1 MANTDTPFGFKPVKH
16 LNGSPWNGKANVY
29 YIPATDAVATFVG
42 DAVKG
47 AGAADTTG
55 KYPTVTQ
62 ATAGAAVRGVVI
74 GFGDNPYVMTH
85 PDTPNRTYRPAS
97 TAMYAFVVDDPQVI
111 FEVQEDSDANSIT
124 AAMVGLSTNFVVGT
138 GSTVTGK
145 SAMELDS
152 SDTATDTTGNCRILR
167 LANREDNDLGDYA
180 KWEIL
185 FGEHELGLT
194 ISTDV

>member
-16 LNGSPWNGKANVY
+16 LNGAPWNGKANVY
-29 YIPATDAVATFVG
+29 YIPSTDNTAVFVG

-47 AGAADTTG
+47 AGSADATG

-62 ATAGAAVRGVVI
+62 ATAGAAVIGVVI
-74 GFGDNPYVMTH
+74 GFGDNPYTMTH
-85 PDTPNRTYRPAS
+85 PDSPNRSYRPAA

-152 SDTATDTTGNCRILR
+152 SDTATDAAGNCRILR
-167 LANREDNDLGDYA
+167 LANREDNELGNYA

>member
-1 MANTDTPFGFKPVKH
+1 MANLDTPFGFKPVKH
-16 LNGSPWNGKANVY
+16 LNGSPWNGQANVY
-29 YIPATDAVATFVG
+29 YIPSTDNVATFKG
-42 DAVKG
+42 DAVKS
-47 AGAADTTG
+47 AGSADTTG

-62 ATAGAAVRGVVI
+62 ATAGAAVRGVII
-74 GFGDNPYVMTH
+74 GFGDNPYVMIQA
-85 PDTPNRTYRPAS
+85 DTPLRAYRPAA
-97 TAMYAFVVDDPQVI
+97 TAMYCLVVDDPQVI

-124 AAMVGLSTNFVVGT
+124 AAMVGLSTNFVVGS
-138 GSTVTGK
+138 GSTATGK

-152 SDTATDTTGNCRILR
+152 SDTATDTSGNCRILR
-167 LANREDNDLGDYA
+167 LANREDNELGDYA

>member
-1 MANTDTPFGFKPVKH
+1 MANLDTPFGFKPVKH
-16 LNGSPWNGKANVY
+16 LNGSPWNGQANVY
-29 YIPATDAVATFVG
+29 YIPSTDNTATFKG
-42 DAVKG
+42 DAVKS

-62 ATAGAAVRGVVI
+62 ATAGAAVRGVII
-74 GFGDNPYVMTH
+74 GFGDNPYVMIQA
-85 PDTPNRTYRPAS
+85 DTPLRAYRPAA
-97 TAMYAFVVDDPQVI
+97 TAMYCLVVDDPQVI

-124 AAMVGLSTNFVVGT
+124 AAMVGLSTNFVVGS
-138 GSTVTGK
+138 GSTATGK

-152 SDTATDTTGNCRILR
+152 SDTATDTSGNCRILR
-167 LANREDNDLGDYA
+167 LVNRDDNALGDYA

>member
-16 LNGSPWNGKANVY
+16 LNGSPWNGKISVY
-29 YIPATDAVATFVG
+29 YIPATDNVATFVG

-47 AGAADTTG
+47 AGSADATG

-74 GFGDNPYVMTH
+74 GFGDNPYVMNH

>member
-1 MANTDTPFGFKPVKH
+1 MANLDTPFGFKPVKH
-16 LNGSPWNGKANVY
+16 LNGSSWNGKVNVY
-29 YIPATDAVATFVG
+29 YIPSTDNTATFVG
-42 DAVKG
+42 DAVKS
-47 AGAADTTG
+47 AGAADATG
-55 KYPTVTQ
+55 KYPTVAQ

-74 GFGDNPYVMTH
+74 GFGDNPYTMTH
-85 PDTPNRTYRPAS
+85 PDTPNRSYRPAA

-124 AAMVGLSTNFVVGT
+124 AAMVGLSTNFVVGS
-138 GSTVTGK
+138 GSTATGK

-152 SDTATDTTGNCRILR
+152 SDTATDTSGNCRILR
-167 LANREDNDLGDYA
+167 LVDREDNALGDYA
-180 KWEIL
+180 KWEVL

>member
-1 MANTDTPFGFKPVKH
+1 MANLDTPFGFKPVKH
-16 LNGSPWNGKANVY
+16 LNGAPWNGKVNVY
-29 YIPATDAVATFVG
+29 YIPSTDNTAVFVG

-62 ATAGAAVRGVVI
+62 ATAGAAVIGVVI
-74 GFGDNPYVMTH
+74 GFGDNPYTMTH
-85 PDTPNRTYRPAS
+85 PDTPNRSYRPAA

-124 AAMVGLSTNFVVGT
+124 AAMVGLSANFVVGA

-152 SDTATDTTGNCRILR
+152 SDTATDAAGNCRILR
-167 LANREDNDLGDYA
+167 LANREDNELGNYA

>member
-1 MANTDTPFGFKPVKH
+1 MANLDTPFGFKPVKH
-16 LNGSPWNGKANVY
+16 LNGSPWNGQANVY
-29 YIPATDAVATFVG
+29 YIPSTDNTATFIG

-47 AGAADTTG
+47 AGAADATG
-55 KYPTVTQ
+55 KYPTVAQ

-74 GFGDNPYVMTH
+74 AFGDNPYVMTH
-85 PDTPNRTYRPAS
+85 PDTPNRSYRPAA
-97 TAMYAFVVDDPQVI
+97 TAMYCLVVDDPQVI
-111 FEVQEDSDANSIT
+111 FEVQEDSDG
-124 AAMVGLSTNFVVGT
+124 AALAATEVGLSTNFIVGS
-138 GSTVTGK
+138 GSTTTGK

-152 SDTATDTTGNCRILR
+152 SDTATDTSGNCRLLR
-167 LANREDNDLGDYA
+167 LANREDNELGNYA

>member
-1 MANTDTPFGFKPVKH
+1 MANNDTPFGFKPIKH
-16 LNGSPWNGKANVY
+16 LNGSPWNGQVNVY
-29 YIPATDAVATFVG
+29 YIPSTDNTATFVG
-42 DAVKG
+42 DAVKS
-47 AGAADTTG
+47 AGSADATG

-62 ATAGAAVRGVVI
+62 ATAGAAVRGVVV
-74 GFGDNPYVMTH
+74 GFGDNPYTMTH
-85 PDTPNRTYRPAS
+85 PDTPNRNYRPAA

-124 AAMVGLSTNFVVGT
+124 AAMVGLSTNFVVGS
-138 GSTVTGK
+138 GSTTTGK

-167 LANREDNDLGDYA
+167 LANREDNELGNYA
-180 KWEIL
+180 KWEVL

>member
-1 MANTDTPFGFKPVKH
+1 MANVDTPFGFKPVKH
-16 LNGSPWNGKANVY
+16 LNGNPWNGQANVY
-29 YIPATDAVATFVG
+29 YIPSTDAVATFIG

-47 AGAADTTG
+47 AGAADATG

-74 GFGDNPYVMTH
+74 AFGDNPYVMTH
-85 PDTPNRTYRPAS
+85 PDTPNQSYRPAS
-97 TAMYAFVVDDPQVI
+97 TAMYCLVVDDPQVI

-124 AAMVGLSTNFVVGT
+124 AAMVGLSANFVVGS
-138 GSTVTGK
+138 GSTATGK

-167 LANREDNDLGDYA
+167 LANREDNELGNYA
-180 KWEIL
+180 KWEVL